1 MDEKTNNK
9 PHWSFWGIGALTL
22 VWNSLGFVNFLVQM
36 NPDTVATFPESHQ
49 AIINGR
55 PLWASAGFA
64 VGVFVGALGCALLL
78 LRKLA
83 ANYLFIISLVG
94 IIVTMLHTI
103 RVGTSVVEFTVAE
116 VVVMIVMPVIVA
128 AFLVWYGRWSEKQ
141 GWLR

>member
-1 MDEKTNNK
+1 MDDKTTNK
-9 PHWSFWGIGALTL
+9 PHWSFWGIGTLTL
-22 VWNSLGFVNFLVQM
+22 LWNSLGFVNFLVQM

-55 PLWASAGFA
+55 PFWATAGFA

-78 LRKLA
+78 LRKSA

-94 IIVTMLHTI
+94 IILTMLHTI
-103 RVGTSVVEFTVAE
+103 RVGASVVEFTVAE

-128 AFLVWYGRWSEKQ
+128 AFLVWYGRWTEKQ